1 MATPAAEVRVWAEEK
16 INVGNFSNVTFG
28 AEVKIAVEH
37 DDEVIMEAMRDTLHN
52 KVEKF
57 LAEERAEL
65 LAELTKEE

>member
-1 MATPAAEVRVWAEEK
+1 MSQEAEVRVWAEEK

-28 AEVKIAVEH
+28 AEVKTVVDN
-37 DDEVIMEAMRDTLHN
+37 DDEAIMKAMRDTLHN

-65 LAELTKEE
+65 LAELTKDE